1 MYCISNFY
9 IICVLKII
17 DNETNSKIT
26 KSEMMKLTERE
37 NIDAN
42 MTVC

>member
-1 MYCISNFY
+1 MYCISIFY
-9 IICVLKII
+9 IICFIKII
-17 DNETNSKIT
+17 DNKTNSKIT
-26 KSEMMKLTERE
+26 KSEMMKLTEKE